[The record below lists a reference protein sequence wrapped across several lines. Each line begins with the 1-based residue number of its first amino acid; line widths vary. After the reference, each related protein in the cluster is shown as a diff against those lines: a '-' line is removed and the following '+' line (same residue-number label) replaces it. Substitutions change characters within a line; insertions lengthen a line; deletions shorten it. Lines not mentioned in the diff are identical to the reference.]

1 MSACACGAGSV
12 TGGCCG
18 PKIGTVGAAWTWSD
32 WLGALSVR
40 LNFGRMNYQ
49 VKAGLYALGN
59 PNAESPV
66 FVTANYKL
74 SFDHLRRALHGLDAW
89 LLVLDTH
96 GVNVWCA
103 AGKGTFST
111 DELVRRIGATGLAGV
126 VSHRRLI
133 LPQLGA
139 VGVAAHRVAEAT
151 GFTVI
156 YGPVRA
162 ADIPAWL
169 KAGRRKDAAMRTVGF
184 SLWDRLVLVPVEIV
198 NGWKQMLAMT
208 AVALGLGLLR
218 ARGVNATLAGA
229 FAVYLVQLA
238 GAAIAACIVVP
249 LLLPWLPTRSFSIK
263 GATVGLALASALAGF
278 AAANPGGAFWS
289 VFQGGWAI
297 TGAAIAS
304 GAIAAYV
311 GLNFTGATVFTS
323 QSGTMLETRR
333 ALPAI
338 GVAAGAGLI
347 CQIVGA
353 F

>member
-1 MSACACGAGSV
+1 MSSCACSAGAV
-12 TGGCCG
+12 AGGCCG
-18 PKIGTVGAAWTWSD
+18 PRSGNVRGEWSLAD

-40 LNFGRMNYQ
+40 FNVGRMDYR
-49 VKAGLYALGN
+49 VAPGLYSIGCPKPEA
-59 PNAESPV
+59 PV

-74 SFDHLRRALHGLDAW
+74 SFDHLRRALRGMDAW
-89 LLVLDTH
+89 LLVLDTR

-111 DELVRRIGATGLAGV
+111 EELVRRIEATGLAGV
-126 VSHRRLI
+126 VSHRRLV

-156 YGPVRA
+156 YGPVEA

-169 KAGRRKDAAMRTVGF
+169 HAGRRKDRAMRSVRF
-184 SLWDRLVLVPVEIV
+184 SFLDRLVLVPVELV
-198 NGWKQMLAMT
+198 NGWKHLLVLA
-208 AVALGLGLLR
+208 ALAFGLALLREHGLG
-218 ARGVNATLAGA
+218 AALAGT
-229 FAVYLVQLA
+229 FAGYAVQLVGA
-238 GAAIAACIVVP
+238 GVAACVLVP

-263 GATVGLALASALAGF
+263 GATVGLGLTAVLAGL
-278 AAANPGGAFWS
+278 AALHDSAGFWS

-297 TGAAIAS
+297 AGSALAG

-311 GLNFTGATVFTS
+311 GLNFTGATVYTS
-323 QSGTMLETRR
+323 QSGTVLETRR
-333 ALPAI
+333 ALPLI
-338 GVAAGAGLI
+338 GAAAVAGLV